1 MAKFKK
7 TILRV
12 GQYRSLDG
20 TVKVTPSRLRHWVN
34 QFKQFSQA
42 GNVVPVSFDHATEED
57 GLTPLSVNEFRSAQ
71 NTVGRL
77 HDLRLSQ
84 DGKAAEMVLDI
95 ADPKAVQL
103 ARSNHVF
110 VSPVLCQRW
119 RDGRGNNYRDLWSH
133 VDIVNHPVDSSQTP
147 FQALSTAGTQYW
159 RFALYG
165 DEDLKDL
172 EDDTEMGDDDM
183 GDTDTA
189 AAMGDDD
196 MADALGDD
204 DIAAAMGDTDMTP
217 GPMDGAMDGTPA
229 DTGKLTEVLA
239 DLLQIG
245 IVLGDD
251 TNESNFLDRFVPALK
266 TYVANN
272 ADSAGGDDDIYKD
285 DPMEVEQPQFAQ
297 MSLAQRRVHEFAQTA
312 HREKIRSRLNRL
324 FVSGRCTR
332 PELEEKRAQ
341 TEIVRLSLDS
351 LGTPK
356 ASDVEK
362 WIESR
367 ESLPKGT
374 FWSKKVKAQRL
385 SLSVES
391 PPKRAGE
398 LSEEKAEKIAQRLLN
413 RK

>member
-20 TVKVTPSRLRHWVN
+20 TVKVTPARLRHWVN
-34 QFKQFSQA
+34 QFKQFSNA
-42 GNVVPVSFDHATEED
+42 GNVVPVSFDHATEEE
-57 GLTPLSVNEFRSAQ
+57 GLTPLSVNEFRSAE

-77 HDLRLSQ
+77 HDLRLSK

-159 RFALYG
+159 RFALDE

-172 EDDTEMGDDDM
+172 EDDAMGGNDMDAMNDMADMGDDTADM
-183 GDTDTA
+183 GGDT
-189 AAMGDDD
+189 MGDMVDD
-196 MADALGDD
+196 AMA
-204 DIAAAMGDTDMTP
+204 DMTP
-217 GPMDGAMDGTPA
+217 GPTDGAMDGTPA
-229 DTGKLTEVLA
+229 DSGKLTEVLA

-251 TNESNFLDRFVPALK
+251 TNENNFLDRFVPALK

-272 ADSAGGDDDIYKD
+272 ADTAGGDDDMYKD
-285 DPMEVEQPQFAQ
+285 DPLEVEQPQFAQ

-312 HREKIRSRLNRL
+312 HREKVRSRLNRL
-324 FVSGRCTR
+324 FMSGRCTR

-351 LGTPK
+351 MGTPK

-367 ESLPKGT
+367 EALPKGT
-374 FWSKKVKAQRL
+374 FWSTKVKAQRL
-385 SLSVES
+385 SLSVEE
-391 PPKRAGE
+391 PPKRAGQ
-398 LSEEKAEKIAQRLLN
+398 LTEEKAEKIAQRLLN

>member
-20 TVKVTPSRLRHWVN
+20 TVKVTPTRLRHWVN
-34 QFKQFSQA
+34 QFKQFSNA
-42 GNVVPVSFDHATEED
+42 GNVVPVSFDHATEEE
-57 GLTPLSVNEFRSAQ
+57 GLTPLSVNEFRSAE

-77 HDLRLSQ
+77 HDLRLSK

-159 RFALYG
+159 RFALDE

-172 EDDTEMGDDDM
+172 ADDTMDDD
-183 GDTDTA
+183 T
-189 AAMGDDD
+189 
-196 MADALGDD
+196 MADDTMVD
-204 DIAAAMGDTDMTP
+204 SAMADMTP

-251 TNESNFLDRFVPALK
+251 TNETNFLDRFVPALK

-272 ADSAGGDDDIYKD
+272 ADSAGGDDDMYKD
-285 DPMEVEQPQFAQ
+285 EPMEVEQPQFAQ

-312 HREKIRSRLNRL
+312 HREKVRSRLNNL

-351 LGTPK
+351 MGTPK

-367 ESLPKGT
+367 EALPKGT
-374 FWSKKVKAQRL
+374 FWTKKVKAQRL
-385 SLSVES
+385 SLAVEE